1 MLRELKRHIRD
12 VEGSEGR
19 HMALRRHFNGQLRG
33 GSAKRFAAWKRKS
46 GRPAD
51 LIRVKLDGHLGIELT
66 YHVQPTIGFDHEN
79 PGPLAH
85 TAMEEGD
92 ELVWVGTKCVVGK
105 DHDDIAALLRREK
118 NKKHGVF
125 GVVHTAREFATHLAA
140 LPVIDGTHL
149 SFRMVHEEVER
160 WGLSWF
166 NYLPLLHPQA
176 VALLPGNYA
185 GMAWD
190 DAAAKEDIEKRP
202 ALAIDNTKYR
212 ETLLA
217 IALESFLDRTM
228 DEWPAVDEVDLDNI
242 AEAVDNWP
250 VNEHY
255 LHVYDG
261 GSVAPAP
268 VSLALPFDWKP
279 LAVKVAKR
287 QGKTVTIGEQW
298 ACHPHIPCAHGL
310 ACNTKTNKC
319 MKKGKTA
326 LRGKTVVFTGTF
338 PETRK
343 VMAAKAKKAG
353 AKVAANLTK
362 ATDILVVGRKAGQK
376 REKARKMAVK
386 LMTEAQ
392 FRRALA

>member
-1 MLRELKRHIRD
+1 
-12 VEGSEGR
+12 
-19 HMALRRHFNGQLRG
+19 
-33 GSAKRFAAWKRKS
+33 
-46 GRPAD
+46 
-51 LIRVKLDGHLGIELT
+51 
-66 YHVQPTIGFDHEN
+66 
-79 PGPLAH
+79 
-85 TAMEEGD
+85 
-92 ELVWVGTKCVVGK
+92 
-105 DHDDIAALLRREK
+105 
-118 NKKHGVF
+118 
-125 GVVHTAREFATHLAA
+125 
-140 LPVIDGTHL
+140 
-149 SFRMVHEEVER
+149 VHEEVER

-190 DAAAKEDIEKRP
+190 DAAAKEEIENRP
-202 ALAIDNTKYR
+202 ALAIDTQQYR
-212 ETLLA
+212 KTLLA

-250 VNEHY
+250 VNEDY
-255 LHVYDG
+255 VSAAAPLLLKADG
-261 GSVAPAP
+261 VAPAP

-298 ACHPHIPCAHGL
+298 PCHPHIPCAHGL

-376 REKARKMAVK
+376 REKARKMAVE

>member
-1 MLRELKRHIRD
+1 
-12 VEGSEGR
+12 
-19 HMALRRHFNGQLRG
+19 
-33 GSAKRFAAWKRKS
+33 
-46 GRPAD
+46 
-51 LIRVKLDGHLGIELT
+51 
-66 YHVQPTIGFDHEN
+66 
-79 PGPLAH
+79 
-85 TAMEEGD
+85 
-92 ELVWVGTKCVVGK
+92 
-105 DHDDIAALLRREK
+105 
-118 NKKHGVF
+118 
-125 GVVHTAREFATHLAA
+125 
-140 LPVIDGTHL
+140 
-149 SFRMVHEEVER
+149 
-160 WGLSWF
+160 
-166 NYLPLLHPQA
+166 

-190 DAAAKEDIEKRP
+190 DAAAKEEIENRP
-202 ALAIDNTKYR
+202 ALAIDTQQYR
-212 ETLLA
+212 KTLLA

-228 DEWPAVDEVDLDNI
+228 DEWPAVDEVNLDNI
-242 AEAVDNWP
+242 ADAVDNWG
-250 VNEHY
+250 VFDNFR
-255 LHVYDG
+255 D
-261 GSVAPAP
+261 
-268 VSLALPFDWKP
+268 LPFDWKP

-386 LMTEAQ
+386 LMTETQ